1 MKKFFASWFTVCAG
15 VGTALAQGAT
25 FSGDQLYQNV
35 MKTLFEPLIQ
45 FAIFLA
51 FLYFLYG
58 GFMFVV
64 NLHNQETDKMNAGK
78 RHLLWGTIGLF
89 IMLSIGGILSL
100 INTTLGGNFQ

>member
-1 MKKFFASWFTVCAG
+1 MKKFFVPCCSLLASTSFV
-15 VGTALAQGAT
+15 LAVT
-25 FSGDQLYQNV
+25 GDQLYQNV

-64 NLHNQETDKMNAGK
+64 NLYNQDADKMNAGK